1 MFFVAGPVEQAA
13 TFRAFQVSIPAERE
27 ASVGFGNLNQV
38 QDVLEQAVAGDGW
51 LAGDGFTMADLHVAA
66 TLGWATA
73 FGMLDMRPAY
83 KTFLERCMDRP
94 RPCGRGRWTTYGR
107 AEEQG
112 QGRRGSAIRPSVPAQ
127 VFKELR
133 RAPRPA
139 QP

>member
-94 RPCGRGRWTTYGR
+94 AAVR
-107 AEEQG
+107 A
-112 QGRRGSAIRPSVPAQ
+112 
-127 VFKELR
+127 
-133 RAPRPA
+133 RALDDVREG
-139 QP
+139 